1 MMFTR
6 CLAVLCILIVGLIG
20 SFRTEFDAL
29 AAESPHDPAALIRIL
44 DDEGAAWA
52 KGDADAFASHVRD
65 DVVFTNIVGMFSVG
79 KVPFVA
85 QHKNIFAT
93 IYKESTVRQFVQN
106 ISFVRSDTAIVDTI
120 AKVVNFHEVPTG
132 ASAVDGALYTRL
144 EQVMV
149 KENGTWKVASF
160 HNVPIQPKFV
170 DESVRSLTA
179 TDGH

>member
-1 MMFTR
+1 MMFSR
-6 CLAVLCILIVGLIG
+6 SVAVLTVLIVGFIG
-20 SFRTEFDAL
+20 YFGAEFHAL
-29 AAESPHDPAALIRIL
+29 ATESSQKPAALLRIL

-52 KGDADAFASHVRD
+52 KGDADAFAAHVRD
-65 DVVFTNIVGMFSVG
+65 NVVFTNIVGMFSVG
-79 KVPFVA
+79 KAPFVA

-93 IYKESTVRQFVQN
+93 IYKESSVQQFVQN

-120 AKVVNFHEVPTG
+120 AKVVGFHELPPG

-149 KENGTWKVASF
+149 KENGTWEVASF

-170 DESVRSLTA
+170 DEGVRSLTA
-179 TDGH
+179 AGGH

>member
-1 MMFTR
+1 MVFAR
-6 CLAVLCILIVGLIG
+6 GLAALAVLIVVSSGFIG
-20 SFRTEFDAL
+20 TQFYAL
-29 AAESPHDPAALIRIL
+29 ATDSTQNPAALIQIL

-52 KGDADAFASHVRD
+52 KGDADAFAAHVRH
-65 DVVFTNIVGMFSVG
+65 DVVFTNVVGMFSVG

-93 IYKESTVRQFVQN
+93 IYKESSMQQYVQN

-120 AKVVNFHEVPTG
+120 AKVMRFHELPTG

-149 KENGTWKVASF
+149 KENGTWEVASF

-179 TDGH
+179 ADGH

>member
-1 MMFTR
+1 MIFPR
-6 CLAVLCILIVGLIG
+6 CVAVVTVLMVGFIG
-20 SFRTEFDAL
+20 SFGTEFYAL
-29 AAESPHDPAALIRIL
+29 ATESPQNPTALLRIL

-52 KGDADAFASHVRD
+52 KGDADAFAAHVRD
-65 DVVFTNIVGMFSVG
+65 NVVFTNTVGMFSIG

-93 IYKESTVRQFVQN
+93 IYKESSVRQFVQN

-120 AKVVNFHEVPTG
+120 AKVINFHELPAG

-149 KENGTWKVASF
+149 KEKGTWQVASF

-170 DESVRSLTA
+170 DQSVRSLTA
-179 TDGH
+179 ADGH

>member
-1 MMFTR
+1 MMIRR
-6 CLAVLCILIVGLIG
+6 CVAVLTVSIVAFIG
-20 SFRTEFDAL
+20 SFGTEFYAL
-29 AAESPHDPAALIRIL
+29 AAESSQDPAALLRIL

-52 KGDADAFASHVRD
+52 KGDADTFAAHVRD
-65 DVVFTNIVGMFSVG
+65 SVVFTNIVGMFSVG

-93 IYKESTVRQFVQN
+93 IYKDSSMKQFVQN
-106 ISFVRSDTAIVDTI
+106 ISFVRPDTAIVDTI
-120 AKVVNFHEVPTG
+120 AKVVGFHELPSG

-144 EQVMV
+144 EQIMV

-170 DESVRSLTA
+170 DQGVLSLTA
-179 TDGH
+179 ADGH

>member
-1 MMFTR
+1 MKFPR
-6 CLAVLCILIVGLIG
+6 CVTVVTVLIVGFSG
-20 SFRTEFDAL
+20 SYNTGVSAVTT
-29 AAESPHDPAALIRIL
+29 ESPQNRTALLRIL

-52 KGDADAFASHVRD
+52 KGDADAFAAHVRD
-65 DVVFTNIVGMFSVG
+65 NVVFTNIVGMFSVG

-93 IYKESTVRQFVQN
+93 IYKESSMQQFVQN

-120 AKVVNFHEVPTG
+120 AKVSGFHELPSG

-149 KENGTWKVASF
+149 KENGTWQVASF

-170 DESVRSLTA
+170 DQSVRSLTA
-179 TDGH
+179 ADGH